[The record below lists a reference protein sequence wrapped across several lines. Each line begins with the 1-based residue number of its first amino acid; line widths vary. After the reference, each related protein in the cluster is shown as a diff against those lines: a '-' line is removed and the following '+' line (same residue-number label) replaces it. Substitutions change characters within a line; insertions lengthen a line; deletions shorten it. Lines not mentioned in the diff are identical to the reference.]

1 VKGTI
6 AVKFSNRLLRILAAT
21 AVGAAG
27 VGAFATPAFASTTI
41 TPASGGTT
49 MLATNA
55 GPTATYTSLGS
66 IVVDEASPAEISTGR
81 FTVLVPSGFELRT
94 TTTVSVTPG
103 GSTGSHRPRISA
115 SSNCANSNQTGIT
128 VTPTASAVTFY
139 MCAVDDRESTI
150 TISGLAVRP
159 TSSFPVASGN
169 LYLDGSTGAVTVS
182 GVTRGVGGTSF
193 GSLVEQPGATTQL
206 GVAIGSSVTAG
217 SSQSVTVTAK
227 DQYGNTTP
235 SYLGTVKFTSTDPSA
250 VLPGNTAFTAA
261 NAGVRVFTGVVL
273 KTAGGRSVT
282 ATDTVTSSITGV
294 GATTVV
300 ADVASTMSLTGI
312 ANPTTSGGSA
322 SATVTL
328 RDAYGNVA
336 TGYRGTVTFSSSDSA
351 ATLPS
356 AYTFTAAD
364 AGTHTFSGITLRT
377 SGSQSVSVSDGTRSA
392 TQSPITVQ
400 PGALDHLTV
409 SPGTATIEA
418 GATRT
423 FTAQGRDAAGN
434 NLGDVTGTATFT
446 ITPDGSCTAN
456 VCTATTAGPH
466 TVTATKSGA
475 TGTAS
480 LSVVAAAAVVHVNL
494 GPATIVADGSAT
506 STVTVTV
513 TDRFGN
519 VRTGDTVTVATDGG
533 ATVSAV
539 TNQGGGTYTATV
551 TASTVAGTQTITATD
566 GTGGTADASAV
577 LTQVAGAPSA
587 MTLVLSA
594 PTIEANGTATSQAT
608 ITVADAHG
616 NPRAGD
622 TVSLASNGDVTISA
636 VTNQGFGTYTATV
649 TASTTAGTQTLTA
662 TDGTATATAQLVELA
677 PLAITTL
684 SPDSRGQGANGGAFA
699 QSVTITG
706 AGFTAGALADFGAGV
721 TVKFTTVADDTHLV
735 AHVVVAPDAAVGTRT
750 VTVTLTDG
758 RTITCAGCFT
768 VTAGPSVASMTPNA
782 LGPGAQRTMTI
793 TGDHFTSAVKVT
805 VPASGVAVTSV
816 TVVDEQHLSVA
827 FSTAF
832 AATAGP
838 RDVIVTNPGDAGG
851 VTCTGCLMVTAGPV
865 VTDVTPNALGGGA
878 QATVTVT
885 GSNFTDGAW
894 LSFAGTGVAVLSQN
908 RVDTATIVAT
918 VSVAGA
924 ATPGARTVS
933 VVNGDGGRGS
943 TGTAFAVTAAPT
955 VTGISPATMARG
967 GSAQVTI
974 TGTNFVPG
982 ATVSLSTG
990 VTVSNVQVIDAGTI
1004 TATVTVGATT
1014 GTGSRTVLVT
1024 NPDLGKGACAG
1035 CFKVS

>member
-1 VKGTI
+1 LKL
-6 AVKFSNRLLRILAAT
+6 SNRLLRILAAS

-27 VGAFATPAFASTTI
+27 VGAFGTPAFASSTV
-41 TPASGGTT
+41 TPASNGTN
-49 MLATNA
+49 MSATNA
-55 GPTATYTSLGS
+55 GPSATYTSLGN
-66 IVVDEASPAEISTGR
+66 IVVDEANPAEVSTGKVSI
-81 FTVLVPSGFELRT
+81 VLPSGFELRT
-94 TTTVSVTPG
+94 TTTVNVVVS
-103 GSTGSHRPRISA
+103 GSTGTHRPKLSA
-115 SSNCANSNQTGIT
+115 SANCSNMIQGNIT

-139 MCAVDDRESTI
+139 VCAVDDRST
-150 TISGLAVRP
+150 TFTLSGLAVRP

-169 LYLDGSTGAVTVS
+169 MYLDDGAGAATVS
-182 GVTRGVGGTSF
+182 GVTSGPGGTNF
-193 GSLVEQPGATTQL
+193 GSLVEKPGATTQL
-206 GVAIGSSVTAG
+206 GVAIDSSVTAG
-217 SSQSVTVTAK
+217 ASQTVTVTAK

-235 SYLGTVKFTSTDPSA
+235 GYLGTVRFTSTDPAA
-250 VLPGNTAFTAA
+250 VLPANTAFTAG
-261 NAGVRVFTGVVL
+261 NAGVRSFTGVVL

-282 ATDTVTSSITGV
+282 ATDTGTSSVTGV

-300 ADVASTMSLTGI
+300 AADAATMTLTGI
-312 ANPTTSGGSA
+312 ANPTTSGASA

-336 TGYRGTVTFSSSDSA
+336 TGYRGTVGFTSSDAA

-364 AGTHTFSGITLRT
+364 AGTHAFSGITLRT
-377 SGSQSVSVSDGTRSA
+377 SGSQSVSAGDGTRSA

-418 GATRT
+418 GASRT
-423 FTAQGRDAAGN
+423 FTAQGRDAANN

-446 ITPDGSCTAN
+446 IAPDGSCTTN

-466 TVTATKSGA
+466 TVTAAKSGA

-480 LSVVAAAAVVHVNL
+480 LSVVAAAPVVTVGL

-506 STVTVTV
+506 STVTVQV

-519 VRTGDTVTVATDGG
+519 VRAGDTVTVATDGG
-533 ATVSAV
+533 ASLSAV
-539 TNQGGGTYTATV
+539 TNQGGGVYTATA
-551 TASTVAGTQTITATD
+551 TSSTVAGTQTITATD
-566 GTGGTADASAV
+566 GAADASAV

-587 MTLVLSA
+587 MTLVLSN

-622 TVSLASNGDVTISA
+622 VVTLAGDGDVAISA
-636 VTNQGFGTYTATV
+636 VTDQGFGTYTATV
-649 TASTTAGTQTLTA
+649 TASTTAGAQTLTA
-662 TDGTATATAQLVELA
+662 TDGPATATAQLVELA

-684 SPDSRGQGANGGAFA
+684 SPDSRGQGANGGAFG

-706 AGFTAGALADFGAGV
+706 AGFTAGAQADFGARV
-721 TVKFTTVADDTHLV
+721 TVKFTTVVDDAHLV
-735 AHVVVAPDAAVGTRT
+735 AHVLVAPDAAAGTRA
-750 VTVTLTDG
+750 VTVALTDG

-768 VTAGPSVASMTPNA
+768 VTAGPTVASLAPNA

-793 TGDHFTSAVKVT
+793 TGDHFAGGVKVT

-832 AATAGP
+832 AAAAGP
-838 RDVIVTNPGDAGG
+838 RDVIVTNPGDAGS
-851 VTCTGCLMVTAGPV
+851 VTCAGCLTVTAGPV
-865 VTDVTPNALGGGA
+865 ITDVTPSVLGGGA
-878 QATVTVT
+878 QTTVRVT
-885 GSNFTDGAW
+885 GSDFTDGAW
-894 LSFAGTGVAVLSQN
+894 LSFAGSGVAVVSQN
-908 RVDTATIVAT
+908 RVDAGTIVAT

-924 ATPGARTVS
+924 ATPGARSVQ

-943 TGTAFAVTAAPT
+943 TSTAFAVNAAPT
-955 VTGISPATMARG
+955 VTGISPASLARG
-967 GSAQVTI
+967 ATAPVTI

-982 ATVSLSTG
+982 VTVSLSTG
-990 VTVSNVQVIDAGTI
+990 VTVGDVQVVDANTI
-1004 TATVTVGATT
+1004 TATVTVAATT
-1014 GTGSRTVLVT
+1014 GAGNRTVLVT
-1024 NPDLGKGACAG
+1024 NPDLGKGTCTG